1 MLTKRNSNVIQK
13 KTSKEK
19 PNQNEKIA
27 NTVVYEYLKNH
38 QKPGVRQLALELQKE
53 VPVLLDEKVPSLQEL
68 YPAVA
73 RRKNFTSSQKEGVKP
88 ESKAIEWTKV
98 LTTNYS
104 YGSAEKV
111 VPIIT
116 DVFQNRLKEIQVFRQ
131 DKPEVYK
138 VLKYILNSDTKVMK
152 AQADTIETRQTW
164 GLQSAQIHL
173 EQWY

>member
-53 VPVLLDEKVPSLQEL
+53 VPVLVNEKVPSLQEL

-73 RRKNFTSSQKEGVKP
+73 PRKILVPVRK
-88 ESKAIEWTKV
+88 KV
-98 LTTNYS
+98 SN
-104 YGSAEKV
+104 
-111 VPIIT
+111 
-116 DVFQNRLKEIQVFRQ
+116 QNPKQ
-131 DKPEVYK
+131 
-138 VLKYILNSDTKVMK
+138 LNEPKS
-152 AQADTIETRQTW
+152 
-164 GLQSAQIHL
+164 
-173 EQWY
+173 

>member
-38 QKPGVRQLALELQKE
+38 QKPGVRQLALELRKE

-88 ESKAIEWTKV
+88 ESKAIE
-98 LTTNYS
+98 
-104 YGSAEKV
+104 
-111 VPIIT
+111 
-116 DVFQNRLKEIQVFRQ
+116 
-131 DKPEVYK
+131 
-138 VLKYILNSDTKVMK
+138 
-152 AQADTIETRQTW
+152 
-164 GLQSAQIHL
+164 
-173 EQWY
+173 

>member
-27 NTVVYEYLKNH
+27 NTVVYEYLENR

-116 DVFQNRLKEIQVFRQ
+116 DVVFKNRLKEIQVFRQ

-152 AQADTIETRQTW
+152 AQADTIETRFHVRGKKSFHFTR
-164 GLQSAQIHL
+164 
-173 EQWY
+173 E

>member
-1 MLTKRNSNVIQK
+1 
-13 KTSKEK
+13 
-19 PNQNEKIA
+19 
-27 NTVVYEYLKNH
+27 
-38 QKPGVRQLALELQKE
+38 
-53 VPVLLDEKVPSLQEL
+53 
-68 YPAVA
+68 
-73 RRKNFTSSQKEGVKP
+73 
-88 ESKAIEWTKV
+88 

-152 AQADTIETRQTW
+152 AQADTIETRQT
-164 GLQSAQIHL
+164 
-173 EQWY
+173 